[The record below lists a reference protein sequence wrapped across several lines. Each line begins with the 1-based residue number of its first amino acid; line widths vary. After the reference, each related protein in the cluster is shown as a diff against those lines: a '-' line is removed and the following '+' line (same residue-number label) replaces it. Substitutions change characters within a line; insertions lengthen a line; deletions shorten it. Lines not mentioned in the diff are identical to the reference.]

1 MYVRNLDPERDV
13 LEKTRLDPIAYRDA
27 MSRMSHHVQLITA
40 ADGAERRG
48 VTITASC
55 SVSDDP
61 PTVLACLNAANPR
74 NDIFSRSGNF
84 ALNLLGAQHLALAHA
99 FSGRDQLDMERRF
112 ELGRWMQLTTGA
124 PILTDAIVA
133 LDCVLLEIKI
143 MATHAILFGEVI
155 DVRYGEKRPPLIY
168 VDRGYR
174 TL

>member
-1 MYVRNLDPERDV
+1 M
-13 LEKTRLDPIAYRDA
+13 LEKTRLDPITYRDA
-27 MSRMSHHVQLITA
+27 MSRLSHHVQLITA
-40 ADGAERRG
+40 SDGTERRG

-74 NDIFSRSGNF
+74 NDIFSRSGSF
-84 ALNLLGAQHLALAHA
+84 AMNVLGERHLALAHA

-112 ELGRWMQLTTGA
+112 DLGRWTQLATGA
-124 PILTDAIVA
+124 PVLTDAIVA
-133 LDCVLLEIKI
+133 FDCRLIETRV
-143 MATHAILFGEVI
+143 MATHAILIGEVV
-155 DVRYGEKRPPLIY
+155 DVRIGEAQPPLIY